1 MGRMLAVVLAG
12 ATVIGTTSGC
22 APTIS
27 RTGASTVDEAAL
39 DRARILATTGR
50 AADWQLAN
58 LSDLSYMPRAYKSV
72 ADPRGWEQATFW
84 VALTELA
91 DRSSDA
97 RYRDAILATGRAQAW
112 RLGDRLHHA
121 DDHLIGQAWLW
132 ASANGAGP
140 EAVAPMRATFDRM
153 LADRQTGSLEF
164 TAPAQGGDPACTTR
178 WCWCDAIFMAPT
190 TLTALSKAS
199 GDPRYGD
206 FAHREFAAV
215 TDYLYDPVEKLY
227 YRDSRFLTR
236 RDPNGA
242 KLFWSRGN
250 GWVMA
255 GIARIIDNLDPA
267 DPRRARYISLF
278 REMAARIVT
287 LQRTD
292 GYWAP
297 SLLGNRE
304 TAPIETSGTGFFT
317 YSLAWGVNRG
327 LLDSAAYEPAIIR
340 GWNALERAVQPDG
353 RLNWVQQ
360 VSDRPDDVKREDAQF
375 YGVGAL
381 ILAGTEVA
389 DMVGKPR

>member
-1 MGRMLAVVLAG
+1 MGRLLGLLLAG
-12 ATVIGTTSGC
+12 AGAVGVLTGCTSTM
-22 APTIS
+22 APT
-27 RTGASTVDEAAL
+27 TASTAQAPAL
-39 DRARILATTGR
+39 DRARILATTAR
-50 AADWQLAN
+50 VADWQLAN
-58 LSDLSYMPRAYKSV
+58 LGDLSYMPRAYKSV

-97 RYRDAILATGRAQAW
+97 RYREAIFATGRQQGW

-140 EAVAPMRATFDRM
+140 EAVAPMRASLDRM
-153 LADRQTGSLEF
+153 LADPQTGSLEF
-164 TAPAQGGDPACTTR
+164 IAPAQGGDPACTTR

-199 GDPRYGD
+199 GNPRYGD
-206 FAHREFAAV
+206 FAHREFDAV
-215 TDYLYDPVEKLY
+215 TDYLYDPGEKLY
-227 YRDSRFLTR
+227 YRDSRFKTR

-255 GIARIIDNLDPA
+255 GIARIIDNLDAA
-267 DPRRARYISLF
+267 DPRRARYVSLF
-278 REMAARIVT
+278 REMAGRIVT

-297 SLLGNRE
+297 SLLGDRE

-317 YSLAWGVNRG
+317 YSLAWGANRG
-327 LLDSAAYEPAIIR
+327 LLDRAAYEPAIVR
-340 GWNALERAVQPDG
+340 GWNALERAVEPDG
-353 RLNWVQQ
+353 RLGWVQQ

-389 DMVGKPR
+389 DMVGRPR